1 MLRHRL
7 RGLLRPGAIRLAAGT
22 DVRRLYRAWD
32 TPDSLSGDVA
42 VVGFLL
48 VQVLDGMF
56 TYLGVTIWGLHIEAN
71 PLISSAVEY
80 AGLGRAVV
88 GAKLAA
94 ILFGILLHV
103 RRVHSLVA
111 LLTAFYLV
119 VAILPWAVLFLRP

>member
-1 MLRHRL
+1 MFGRRL
-7 RGLLRPGAIRLAAGT
+7 RPFRPGATRLALGT
-22 DVRRLYRAWD
+22 EVRRLYQAWD
-32 TPDSLSGDVA
+32 TPNSLFGDVA

-71 PLISSAVEY
+71 PLISSAVAY
-80 AGLGRAVV
+80 AGLGGAVV
-88 GAKLAA
+88 GAKMAA

-119 VAILPWAVLFLRP
+119 VAILPWALLFLRS

>member
-1 MLRHRL
+1 M
-7 RGLLRPGAIRLAAGT
+7 
-22 DVRRLYRAWD
+22 RRLYRAWD
-32 TPDSLSGDVA
+32 TPDSLFGDIA

-48 VQVLDGMF
+48 VQVLDGVF
-56 TYLGVTIWGLHIEAN
+56 TYLGVTIWGVHIEAN
-71 PLISSAVEY
+71 PLISSAVAY

-94 ILFGILLHV
+94 ILFGMLLHV

-119 VAILPWAVLFLRP
+119 VAILPWALLFLRP

>member
-1 MLRHRL
+1 
-7 RGLLRPGAIRLAAGT
+7 
-22 DVRRLYRAWD
+22 
-32 TPDSLSGDVA
+32 
-42 VVGFLL
+42 
-48 VQVLDGMF
+48 
-56 TYLGVTIWGLHIEAN
+56 
-71 PLISSAVEY
+71 VEY

>member
-32 TPDSLSGDVA
+32 TPDSLFGDVA

-71 PLISSAVEY
+71 PLIS
-80 AGLGRAVV
+80 
-88 GAKLAA
+88 
-94 ILFGILLHV
+94 
-103 RRVHSLVA
+103 
-111 LLTAFYLV
+111 
-119 VAILPWAVLFLRP
+119 

>member
-1 MLRHRL
+1 MFRRRL
-7 RGLLRPGAIRLAAGT
+7 RSLGWPRALRLAAGT
-22 DVRRLYRAWD
+22 DVRRLYQAWD
-32 TPDSLSGDVA
+32 TPDSLFGDIA

-48 VQVLDGMF
+48 VQVLDGTF

-80 AGLGRAVV
+80 AGLGGAVV

-94 ILFGILLHV
+94 MLFGILLHV

-111 LLTAFYLV
+111 LLTAFYIV
-119 VAILPWAVLFLRP
+119 VAILPWALLFLRS

>member
-1 MLRHRL
+1 MLRRRL
-7 RGLLRPGAIRLAAGT
+7 RGLAWPRVTRLAAGT
-22 DVRRLYRAWD
+22 DVRRLYQAWD
-32 TPDSLSGDVA
+32 TPDSLFGDVA

-48 VQVLDGMF
+48 VQVLDGIF

-71 PLISSAVEY
+71 PIISSAVEY
-80 AGLGRAVV
+80 AGLGHAVV

-119 VAILPWAVLFLRP
+119 VAILPWALLFLRS

>member
-1 MLRHRL
+1 MFRRQR
-7 RGLLRPGAIRLAAGT
+7 RGLARERSLRLAVGT
-22 DVRRLYRAWD
+22 DMRRLYQAWD
-32 TPDSLSGDVA
+32 TPDSLFGDVA

-94 ILFGILLHV
+94 MMFGILLHV

-119 VAILPWAVLFLRP
+119 VAILPWALLFFRS

>member
-1 MLRHRL
+1 MFGRCLRRFRPSATRRAL
-7 RGLLRPGAIRLAAGT
+7 RIE
-22 DVRRLYRAWD
+22 VRRLYQAWD
-32 TPDSLSGDVA
+32 TPNSLFGDIA

-56 TYLGVTIWGLHIEAN
+56 TYLGVTLWGLHIEAN

-88 GAKLAA
+88 GAKMAA

-119 VAILPWAVLFLRP
+119 VAILPWALLFLRS

>member
-1 MLRHRL
+1 MLRRP
-7 RGLLRPGAIRLAAGT
+7 RGVGRAIRLAAGI
-22 DVRRLYRAWD
+22 DMRRLYQAWD
-32 TPDSLSGDVA
+32 TPDSLFGDIA

-71 PLISSAVEY
+71 PLISSAAEY
-80 AGLGRAVV
+80 AGVGGAVV

-94 ILFGILLHV
+94 MLFGILLHV

-111 LLTAFYLV
+111 LLTAFYIV
-119 VAILPWAVLFLRP
+119 

>member
-1 MLRHRL
+1 VG
-7 RGLLRPGAIRLAAGT
+7 RGIRLALGT
-22 DVRRLYRAWD
+22 DMRRLYQAWD
-32 TPDSLSGDVA
+32 APDSLFGDIA

-94 ILFGILLHV
+94 IMFGILLHV

-119 VAILPWAVLFLRP
+119 VAILPWALLFLRS

>member
-1 MLRHRL
+1 MFGR
-7 RGLLRPGAIRLAAGT
+7 RPRPFWPRAPRLALVPE
-22 DVRRLYRAWD
+22 VRRLYQAWD
-32 TPDSLSGDVA
+32 TPNSLFGDVA

-71 PLISSAVEY
+71 PLISSAVAY

-88 GAKLAA
+88 AAKMAA

-119 VAILPWAVLFLRP
+119 VAILPWALLFLRS